1 MGKKSRR
8 NNKNN
13 GGPLRQK
20 GLAAVPSEAAP
31 ANIFKT
37 ICHLMNA
44 SNLKKILKI
53 ESKYRHLDTFSDDPD
68 KDLFVLTAFGR
79 ANFDRLEDEACM
91 ERAIHYYER
100 AKECMEASDA
110 DDQRESKDI
119 LMSEIRMCLVVLYS
133 DGRDMEKAISSHRSF
148 LENCNRHEVTASYV
162 IDISRNFNH
171 FEKFEYTI
179 EVLEGSMDLMETF
192 DEKIQAEISLIYSY
206 IGCGEFLKAKA
217 AHKKHPRSADI
228 IDQWV
233 PGFQSA
239 RIEEGMCNY
248 QAAIALFRKVLAELL
263 MQENDDSLNGTRV
276 SCSVGL
282 ANNLMR
288 YSADNEAEAFA
299 IFQEELDRC
308 VDPLDREMI
317 LFDMGTEY
325 RKINKWD
332 QSIETLHQLCL
343 SSTRPD
349 GAMVSQG
356 NGAIAQTY
364 LEQYC
369 TDTTLDIDQRTQ
381 ILCCAKRYSF
391 RVHIVSTETHLTQAQ
406 LSYFNGDKHEAYRH
420 LKLYLDARLAECK
433 LSCYSCK
440 QRVRHGSV
448 PFSCASCLV
457 ASYCGRKHQKLTWKN
472 ERICH
477 KVLCPLFGYWRMAKK
492 KQKKRQKH
500 KGLTNEDRCEY
511 ERVFETFFES
521 ICPHVK
527 TCVPSYYDGLTFVD

>member
-20 GLAAVPSEAAP
+20 GLAAVSTRTAAAP

-37 ICHLMNA
+37 ILHLMNDRGIET
-44 SNLKKILKI
+44 LLKI
-53 ESKYRHLDTFSDDPD
+53 ESKYRHLDTFSDDPE
-68 KDLFVLTAFGR
+68 KDAYILYAFGH
-79 ANFDRLEDEACM
+79 AKYHCSEEETRLN
-91 ERAIHYYER
+91 RVIHYYER
-100 AKECMEASDA
+100 AKERMEDSNA
-110 DDQRESKDI
+110 DDQPEAQMK
-119 LMSEIRMCLVVLYS
+119 LKSEIGMHLALLYS
-133 DGRDMEKAISSHRSF
+133 DDRDMEKAISSYRW
-148 LENCNRHEVTASYV
+148 LLVNCNRHNIEAVCV
-162 IDISRNFNH
+162 NLLSRNFNQ
-171 FEKFEYTI
+171 FKKFEYTI
-179 EVLEGSMDLMETF
+179 EVLEGSMDMMETF
-192 DEKIQAEISLIYSY
+192 NEKIQAEISLIYAY

-217 AHKKHPRSADI
+217 AHKKHPRSFDI
-228 IDQWV
+228 YQWV
-233 PGFQSA
+233 FQA
-239 RIEEGMCNY
+239 GTIAEGLCNY
-248 QAAIALFRKVLAELL
+248 EAAIVHFRKVLAELL

-282 ANNLMR
+282 AHNLMR